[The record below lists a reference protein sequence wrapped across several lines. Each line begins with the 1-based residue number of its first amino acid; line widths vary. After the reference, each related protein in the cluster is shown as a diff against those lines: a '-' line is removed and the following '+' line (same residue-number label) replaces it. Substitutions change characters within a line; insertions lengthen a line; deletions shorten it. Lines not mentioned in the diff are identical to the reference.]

1 MSEDSEDKTKRKY
14 VRELLAYPWT
24 HQTSI
29 FFEPENTC
37 ELLPE
42 MARVKQ
48 LLRKA
53 YPDTPFLLRVA
64 KYNQG
69 RGRNIGWVSILTIK
83 KLDELEEK
91 LSKWVRVDVN
101 VRNRAISSE
110 KRLKTAQT
118 ILKQRPHDLQKLF
131 GLTPEHK
138 INRYSILNRDSLPEA
153 GDALFSELK
162 EDLEE

>member
-1 MSEDSEDKTKRKY
+1 MSEASEEKTKRKY
-14 VRELLAYPWT
+14 VRELLAYPWAL
-24 HQTSI
+24 QTSV

-42 MARVKQ
+42 LARVKQ

-69 RGRNIGWVSILTIK
+69 RGRNIGWVSILTLK
-83 KLDELEEK
+83 QLVGLDDK
-91 LSKWVRVDVN
+91 LSKWIRVAVN
-101 VRNRAISSE
+101 VRHRHISNE
-110 KRLKTAQT
+110 KRLKTSRT

-131 GLTPEHK
+131 GLKPEQK
-138 INRYSILNRDSLPEA
+138 VNRYSMLNRGRLPEPEET
-153 GDALFSELK
+153 LFGELK
-162 EDLEE
+162 ESLED